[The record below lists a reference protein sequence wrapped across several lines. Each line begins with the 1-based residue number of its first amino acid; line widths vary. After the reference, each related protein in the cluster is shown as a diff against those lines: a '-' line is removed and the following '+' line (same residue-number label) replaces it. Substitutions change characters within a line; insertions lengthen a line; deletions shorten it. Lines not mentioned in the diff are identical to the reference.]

1 MTFKN
6 VVTDDDDAEL
16 GLETDEM
23 DVGAVAADGVVID
36 ASPDGDNGLKDRT
49 AAAMR
54 SSLVVVDV
62 AAAVGTT
69 NVGVIVDIA
78 PLSTTFTGRC
88 STLIGFDL
96 NFISSKKP
104 WSTPKRFFFAKKII
118 LFDCLFFAKNAL
130 FQQKWF
136 LLPEELNVVI
146 AVTSPVFRRSEV
158 LKN

>member
-1 MTFKN
+1 MTFRN

-16 GLETDEM
+16 GLETDEI

-54 SSLVVVDV
+54 SSLVVVVVDV
-62 AAAVGTT
+62 APAVGTT
-69 NVGVIVDIA
+69 NVGVIDIA

-96 NFISSKKP
+96 NFISLKKT
-104 WSTPKRFFFAKKII
+104 WSTPKRFFFAEKIY
-118 LFDCLFFAKNAL
+118 F
-130 FQQKWF
+130 
-136 LLPEELNVVI
+136 V
-146 AVTSPVFRRSEV
+146 
-158 LKN
+158 

>member
-1 MTFKN
+1 MNVDGDKSSEAGLTFRN
-6 VVTDDDDAEL
+6 VVTDDDDDAEL

-54 SSLVVVDV
+54 SSLVVVVDV

-69 NVGVIVDIA
+69 NIGVIVDIA

-96 NFISSKKP
+96 NFISSKKT
-104 WSTPKRFFFAKKII
+104 WSTPKRFFFAKKNY
-118 LFDCLFFAKNAL
+118 F
-130 FQQKWF
+130 
-136 LLPEELNVVI
+136 V
-146 AVTSPVFRRSEV
+146 
-158 LKN
+158 